1 MTGSRPTL
9 ALVNAAPD
17 FHKSGPMPSMRPT
30 SWGSARTRRA
40 RTARDA
46 VEVVGVSLS
55 TLPAGTTEGGGVESE
70 GRVSCGAAITLLTP
84 LTDYVTIAVFML
96 VASMTSMGNTG

>member
-30 SWGSARTRRA
+30 SWGSARNRRA
-40 RTARDA
+40 RTAREA
-46 VEVVGVSLS
+46 VEVVWVS
-55 TLPAGTTEGGGVESE
+55 P
-70 GRVSCGAAITLLTP
+70 
-84 LTDYVTIAVFML
+84 
-96 VASMTSMGNTG
+96 

>member
-46 VEVVGVSLS
+46 VEVVGGS
-55 TLPAGTTEGGGVESE
+55 P
-70 GRVSCGAAITLLTP
+70 
-84 LTDYVTIAVFML
+84 
-96 VASMTSMGNTG
+96 